1 MLNNHT
7 IGNHSYAILTF
18 TLFALGVLLFQS
30 CKTKKD
36 LSSEGFQNEFV
47 MIKGLQCKETI
58 NPNAIDSRIGSIDCN
73 EISFNYDYGK
83 FSYPG
88 PLTAIEDFRRTFDN
102 YYHKKFFEYRMIDP
116 KIYNIFLD
124 SVKVLEVRKKDE
136 KDVGFFECK
145 PCNGIAEF
153 TFRGETYLYPF
164 TAAENQIVKEG
175 LTVDFVE
182 KESIQYKFYKEKDAL
197 PGLYASPIR
206 NRFKTENTLSLTI
219 KETTLS
225 EEEIQKILK
234 NVTLLE
240 N

>member
-1 MLNNHT
+1 MLSNVSFIPKT
-7 IGNHSYAILTF
+7 YSSLPLMLVLIGIL
-18 TLFALGVLLFQS
+18 VFQS
-30 CKTKKD
+30 CKTKKE
-36 LSSEGFQNEFV
+36 LASEGFQNDFV
-47 MIKGLQCKETI
+47 LIKGLQCKETV
-58 NPNAIDSRIGSIDCN
+58 NPDAIDSRIGSIDCDG
-73 EISFNYDYGK
+73 ISFNYDYGK

-116 KIYNIFLD
+116 KVYNIFLD
-124 SVKVLEVRKKDE
+124 SVEVLDVRKKEAD
-136 KDVGFFECK
+136 DIGFFECK
-145 PCNGIAEF
+145 TCNGIAEF
-153 TFRGETYLYPF
+153 TFRGETYHYPF

-182 KESIQYKFYKEKDAL
+182 KGNMKYKIYKEMDAL

-225 EEEIQKILK
+225 EMELMQILE
-234 NVTLLE
+234 NVVLLE
-240 N
+240 K